1 MLARFRCVPTDSP
14 TPPLTGAALRRLWPS
29 ESFRL
34 PAPLFDISGL
44 DRSRILISAAEVANI
59 NPQRG
64 DMRHLDHVIWM
75 SDDYSEALGVKKVRP
90 DEFWVSGHIPGRPL
104 LPGVLMIE
112 AAAQLCS
119 VQYNKRNKEP
129 RFLGFLRCDEIS
141 FRGQV
146 VPGDTLYL
154 LGKEVD
160 FGARRF
166 IAACQGMVNDKIVF
180 DGKITGMAI

>member
-1 MLARFRCVPTDSP
+1 MPV
-14 TPPLTGAALRRLWPS
+14 
-29 ESFRL
+29 
-34 PAPLFDISGL
+34 PLFDISGI
-44 DRSRILISAAEVANI
+44 DRNAVAVNADEVAAI

-64 DMRHLDHVIWM
+64 DMRHLDHVIWL
-75 SDDYSEALGVKKVRP
+75 SDDYGKALGVKHVRA
-90 DEFWVSGHIPGRPL
+90 DEFWVPGHIPGRPL

-119 VQYNKRNKEP
+119 VQYNKRHTSP
-129 RFLGFLRCDEIS
+129 RFLGFLRCDDIS

-154 LGKEVD
+154 LGHEVD

>member
-1 MLARFRCVPTDSP
+1 MPV
-14 TPPLTGAALRRLWPS
+14 
-29 ESFRL
+29 
-34 PAPLFDISGL
+34 PLFDLSGI
-44 DRSRILISAAEVANI
+44 DRNAVAVSTEEVARI

-64 DMRHLDHVIWM
+64 DMRHLDHVIWL
-75 SDDYSEALGVKKVRP
+75 SHDYGQALGVKHVRP

-104 LPGVLMIE
+104 MPGVLMIE

-119 VQYNKRNKEP
+119 VQYNKRIKEP
-129 RFLGFLRCDEIS
+129 RFLGFLRCDDIS

-154 LGKEVD
+154 LGQEVD